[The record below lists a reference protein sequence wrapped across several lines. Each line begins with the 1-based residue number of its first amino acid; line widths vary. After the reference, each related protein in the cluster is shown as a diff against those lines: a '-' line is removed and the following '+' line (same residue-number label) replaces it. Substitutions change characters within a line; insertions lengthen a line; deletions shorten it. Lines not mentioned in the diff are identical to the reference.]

1 MVSTGVMSSIL
12 KASGSKVGDFTLE
25 SSGSNIVGDSI
36 FFSHLVLKLVALFE
50 SSGSIIIYS
59 TFRASGSTVGYSV
72 IWVIVF

>member
-36 FFSHLVLKLVALFE
+36 FWSHLVLKLVALF
-50 SSGSIIIYS
+50 
-59 TFRASGSTVGYSV
+59 
-72 IWVIVF
+72 